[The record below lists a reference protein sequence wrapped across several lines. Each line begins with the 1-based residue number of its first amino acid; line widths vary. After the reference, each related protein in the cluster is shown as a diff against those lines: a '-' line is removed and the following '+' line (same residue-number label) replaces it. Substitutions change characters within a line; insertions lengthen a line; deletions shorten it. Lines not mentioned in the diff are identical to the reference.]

1 MEQEQEEQQQ
11 EEEEQEQ
18 VQEEQAEALEHGME
32 VEEQDG
38 NTEDGVASAPVCN
51 GSAVADWSI
60 YRRCCFF
67 LSDSSYGYIIYIY
80 FRTKCEGV
88 GRPLLTLSSFTPSPP
103 LVDPSTRMGRRGG
116 TPVAGARTLAL
127 SLKAGNFI
135 YLYILLLTVMP
146 G

>member
-51 GSAVADWSI
+51 GSAVAD
-60 YRRCCFF
+60 
-67 LSDSSYGYIIYIY
+67 
-80 FRTKCEGV
+80 
-88 GRPLLTLSSFTPSPP
+88 
-103 LVDPSTRMGRRGG
+103 
-116 TPVAGARTLAL
+116 
-127 SLKAGNFI
+127 
-135 YLYILLLTVMP
+135 
-146 G
+146 